1 MGHVSVQRVMAVSRF
16 RAALGVW
23 AQQRGVPLSFMLS
36 IPLRG
41 TAPRAARS
49 LGRVFRQIVE
59 KKLGKKFRK
68 ENWKITE
75 E

>member
-1 MGHVSVQRVMAVSRF
+1 MGYVSLQRVMAVSRF

-23 AQQRGVPLSFMLS
+23 TQQQGAPLSFMLS
-36 IPLRG
+36 VPLRG

-59 KKLGKKFRK
+59 KKPGKKFRK
-68 ENWKITE
+68 GNWKITE